1 MTTNPRQYAAIGPIS
16 VFLPERV
23 ESNEVLSADNPRWD
37 MELIASKTGVYNRHI
52 AAENETSSD
61 LGVAACRKLFKEHD
75 VDPASIDFLLFCTQT
90 PDYPL
95 PTSAC
100 LMQSKLGLPTH
111 CGALDFNLGCSAYPY
126 GLSLADGLVQ
136 SGVAKRVLFVTGET
150 YSKLIDK
157 HDRSLRT
164 IFGDAATATLIE
176 AHDEPSIVGYK
187 FGTDGTG
194 AGMLCVDGGGFR
206 SEKEK
211 FQPAKRR
218 WKSSLYMDG
227 PGLINFTLSKV
238 PGLVDQVL
246 SDAGASRDDV
256 QHFLVHQ
263 ATFKMLDLLRKKMD
277 CSEDRMPLMF
287 RNVGNTV
294 SCTIPLLI
302 SQMREQ
308 QKFDPQQLSV
318 MIGFGVGLSWS
329 ACAWRDVL
337 GSNVVSR

>member
-1 MTTNPRQYAAIGPIS
+1 MTTKPRQYAAIGPIS

-23 ESNEVLSADNPRWD
+23 ESNAVLAADNPRWD
-37 MELIASKTGVYNRHI
+37 MDLIASKTGVYSRHI
-52 AAENETSSD
+52 AAENETSAD
-61 LGVAACRKLFKEHD
+61 LGVAACEKLFDQHN

-90 PDYPL
+90 SDYPL

-100 LMQSKLGLPTH
+100 LMQSRLGLPTH

-126 GLSLADGLVQ
+126 GLSVADGLIQ
-136 SGVAKRVLFVTGET
+136 SGIAKRVLFVTGET

-176 AHDEPSIVGYK
+176 AHDEPSIQGYK
-187 FGTDGTG
+187 FGTDGNG
-194 AGMLCVDGGGFR
+194 AGMLCVSGGGFR
-206 SEKEK
+206 TEKTD

-218 WKSSLYMDG
+218 WKSNLYMDG
-227 PGLINFTLSKV
+227 PSLINFTLSKV

-246 SDAGASRDDV
+246 ADASLTKDQV
-256 QHFLVHQ
+256 QYFLVHQ

-277 CSEDRMPLMF
+277 CPEERMPLMF
-287 RNVGNTV
+287 RDVGNTV
-294 SCTIPLLI
+294 SCTVPLLI
-302 SQMREQ
+302 SQMREKGLLSPEQ
-308 QKFDPQQLSV
+308 YSV

-337 GSNVVSR
+337 GASVAS